1 MDTFDKYNDNQ
12 IMNSL
17 QPSTNHIADNMSYID
32 NIASQIIGGTGV
44 PLPTQPIQILLNQPN
59 SNDSYNLLVY
69 LSLCIICLIII
80 IIITFLSVKKWE
92 I

>member
-1 MDTFDKYNDNQ
+1 LININDNQ
-12 IMNSL
+12 IMNSV
-17 QPSTNHIADNMSYID
+17 QPSTNHIAYNMSYID

-44 PLPTQPIQILLNQPN
+44 PLPTQPIQILFQPN

-80 IIITFLSVKKWE
+80 IIITLLSVKK
-92 I
+92 